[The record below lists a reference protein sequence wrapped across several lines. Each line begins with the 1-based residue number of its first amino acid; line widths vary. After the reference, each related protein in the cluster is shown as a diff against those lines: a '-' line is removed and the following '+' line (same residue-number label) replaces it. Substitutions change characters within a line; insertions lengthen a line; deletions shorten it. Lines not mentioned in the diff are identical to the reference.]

1 MTVTPDLDRR
11 FREAAAGA
19 GLLDVAYDLVDTP
32 VGPLL
37 VAVTDRGV
45 CRISFDPEP
54 DRQVE
59 GLARDFGT
67 RVLRSTRPVDT
78 ARREL
83 SEYFEGARETFDIPA
98 DVRVEA
104 PFHRRVLA
112 ELARVPYGRTTTYGA
127 LAKQAGRPQAARAV
141 GTVMNRNP
149 IPIMLPCH
157 RVVGANGSLVGYGG
171 GLDRKEALLRL
182 EGVIA

>member
-1 MTVTPDLDRR
+1 MPTSRSRWGRPRRPPARRRPRECAACAERGLPMTVTPDLDRR

-67 RVLRSTRPVDT
+67 RVLRSTRP
-78 ARREL
+78 
-83 SEYFEGARETFDIPA
+83 
-98 DVRVEA
+98 
-104 PFHRRVLA
+104 
-112 ELARVPYGRTTTYGA
+112 
-127 LAKQAGRPQAARAV
+127 
-141 GTVMNRNP
+141 
-149 IPIMLPCH
+149 
-157 RVVGANGSLVGYGG
+157 
-171 GLDRKEALLRL
+171 
-182 EGVIA
+182 